1 MAHPDSG
8 EAPTR
13 SMRRRFRLPGRS
25 RSGGPGGQNPDE
37 QLFAAIGRIAV
48 HWSSVEIT
56 SGFVLM
62 ELVGRHDDALAQ
74 AVVAGQRV
82 ENVWDTIEALLSAYD
97 DDASEVLVA
106 FTGWRRNANLQR
118 RRRNEVIHSAWSASE
133 STERLAA
140 TDVMSRRAKRGAR
153 ADLFPDGVPQLEQL
167 AQAIVALED
176 RLIALQQ
183 DVNEMM
189 RRRDGG

>member
-8 EAPTR
+8 EVPTR
-13 SMRRRFRLPGRS
+13 SVRRRFRLPGRS
-25 RSGGPGGQNPDE
+25 RPRGSGGTGPEE

-48 HWSSVEIT
+48 TWSSVEIT

-82 ENVWDTIEALLSAYD
+82 ENVWDTIEALLAAYD
-97 DDASEVLVA
+97 DDAAEVLDR
-106 FTGWRRNANLQR
+106 FKGWRQNANLQR
-118 RRRNEVIHSAWSASE
+118 RRRNEVIHSAWSASD
-133 STERLAA
+133 SADRLAA

-167 AQAIVALED
+167 ASAIVALED
-176 RLIALQQ
+176 RLFQLQDDIGQ
-183 DVNEMM
+183 MM
-189 RRRDGG
+189 QRRPGR